1 VLPTGEVVMDQ
12 DLTALWQEFHDRL
25 YRFIQQRVKNPAD
38 ADDILQEVFLRIH
51 YRLSTV
57 RDRDRLVSWM
67 FQIARHAV
75 IDHYRASSKR
85 WDVATEQELE
95 LAVNPDEEDSATL
108 NQELATCLQPMLQ
121 ALPSTYQEALR
132 LVELEGMTQKAAAER
147 LGLSLSG
154 AKSRVQR
161 GRQQLRAMLLQCCE
175 IERDRLGNVL
185 DYQLKQGASCCSQE
199 PEKFSCSC
207 QGN

>member
-1 VLPTGEVVMDQ
+1 MAQ
-12 DLTALWQEFHDRL
+12 DLIALWQKFHDRL
-25 YRFIQQRVKNPAD
+25 YRFIHQRVKNPAD

-51 YRLSTV
+51 HRLSTV

-75 IDHYRASSKR
+75 IDHYRSSSR
-85 WDVATEQELE
+85 QWDVATEREIE
-95 LAVNPDEEDSATL
+95 LAANSDEEVDVTL
-108 NQELATCLQPMLQ
+108 NQELATCLQPMLK

-161 GRQQLRAMLLQCCE
+161 GRQQLKAMLLRCCE

-185 DYQLKQGASCCSQE
+185 DYQLKQGASCGSQK
-199 PEKFSCSC
+199 PEKSSCSC
-207 QGN
+207 RGN

>member
-1 VLPTGEVVMDQ
+1 MDQ
-12 DLTALWQEFHDRL
+12 DLTVLWQEFHARL

-38 ADDILQEVFLRIH
+38 VDDLLQEVFLRIH
-51 YRLSTV
+51 HRLATV
-57 RDRDRLVSWM
+57 RNRDRLVPWM

-75 IDHYRASSKR
+75 IDHYRTSSR
-85 WDVATEQELE
+85 QWEVATEREIEQ
-95 LAVNPDEEDSATL
+95 ATNPDEEDSATL

-132 LVELEGMTQKAAAER
+132 LVELEGMTQKAVAER

-161 GRQQLRAMLLQCCE
+161 GRQQLKAMLLQCCE

-185 DYQLKQGASCCSQE
+185 NYQLKQGANCGSQE
-199 PEKFSCSC
+199 LKKFSCSC

>member
-1 VLPTGEVVMDQ
+1 MEQ
-12 DLTALWQEFHDRL
+12 DLAALWQMFHDRL
-25 YRFIQQRVKNPAD
+25 YQFIRQRVKNPAD
-38 ADDILQEVFLRIH
+38 ADDILQDVFLRIH
-51 YRLSTV
+51 HRLHTV
-57 RDRDRLVSWM
+57 RERERLVSWM

-75 IDHYRASSKR
+75 IDHYRSSSR
-85 WDVATEQELE
+85 QWETAAEQEMA
-95 LAVNPDEEDSATL
+95 LAAHSGEEAVTTL
-108 NQELATCLQPMLQ
+108 NQELATCLQPMLR

-154 AKSRVQR
+154 VKSRGQR

-185 DYQLKQGASCCSQE
+185 DYRLKQGARCGPHKLEETHCPCQE
-199 PEKFSCSC
+199 SKP
-207 QGN
+207 

>member
-1 VLPTGEVVMDQ
+1 MDT
-12 DLTALWQEFHDRL
+12 DLTALWQVFHDRL

-38 ADDILQEVFLRIH
+38 ADDILQDVFLRIH
-51 YRLSTV
+51 HRLSTV
-57 RDRDRLVSWM
+57 RNRDRLVSWI

-75 IDHYRASSKR
+75 IDHYRSSSKR
-85 WDVATEQELE
+85 WDVATEREIE
-95 LAVNPDEEDSATL
+95 LAANPWFEEEADATL
-108 NQELATCLQPMLQ
+108 NQELATCLHSMLK

-147 LGLSLSG
+147 LGLSSSG

-161 GRQQLRAMLLQCCE
+161 GRQQLKAMLMECCE

-185 DYQLKQGASCCSQE
+185 DYQLKRGASCGSQE

>member
-1 VLPTGEVVMDQ
+1 MDQ

-75 IDHYRASSKR
+75 IDHYRASAKR
-85 WDVATEQELE
+85 WEVTTEQELE
-95 LAVNPDEEDSATL
+95 LAANPDEEDSATL
-108 NQELATCLQPMLQ
+108 NQKLATCLQPMLQ

-161 GRQQLRAMLLQCCE
+161 GRQQLKAMLLQCCE

-207 QGN
+207 RGN

>member
-1 VLPTGEVVMDQ
+1 MDR

-38 ADDILQEVFLRIH
+38 ADEILQDVFLRIH
-51 YRLSTV
+51 HRLSTV

-75 IDHYRASSKR
+75 IDHYRSSSKR
-85 WDVATEQELE
+85 WDVATEREID
-95 LAVNPDEEDSATL
+95 LAANPDEQADATL

-161 GRQQLRAMLLQCCE
+161 GRQQLKAMLLHCCE

-185 DYQLKQGASCCSQE
+185 DYQLKQGASCGSQE
-199 PEKFSCSC
+199 PEKSSCSC

>member
-1 VLPTGEVVMDQ
+1 MDQ
-12 DLTALWQEFHDRL
+12 DLTELWQEFHDRL

-38 ADDILQEVFLRIH
+38 ADDILQDVFLRIH
-51 YRLSTV
+51 HRLSTV

-75 IDHYRASSKR
+75 IDHYRSSSR
-85 WDVATEQELE
+85 HWDVATEREIE
-95 LAVNPDEEDSATL
+95 LAASPDEEADTTL
-108 NQELATCLQPMLQ
+108 NQELATCLRPMLL

-161 GRQQLRAMLLQCCE
+161 GRQQLKAMLLRCCE

-185 DYQLKQGASCCSQE
+185 DYQLKQGASCGSQE
-199 PEKFSCSC
+199 PKKSSCSC
-207 QGN
+207 QGHQP

>member
-1 VLPTGEVVMDQ
+1 MAQ
-12 DLTALWQEFHDRL
+12 DLIALWQEFHDRL

-38 ADDILQEVFLRIH
+38 ADDILQDVFLRIH
-51 YRLSTV
+51 HRLSTV

-75 IDHYRASSKR
+75 IDHYRSSSKR
-85 WDVATEQELE
+85 WDVATEREIE
-95 LAVNPDEEDSATL
+95 LAAKPWVDEEDSATL

-161 GRQQLRAMLLQCCE
+161 GRQQLKAMLLQCCE

-185 DYQLKQGASCCSQE
+185 DYQLKQGASCGSQE

-207 QGN
+207 RGN

>member
-1 VLPTGEVVMDQ
+1 MDQ

-25 YRFIQQRVKNPAD
+25 YRFIQQRVNNPAD

-51 YRLSTV
+51 HRLSTV

-75 IDHYRASSKR
+75 IDHYRSSSR
-85 WDVATEQELE
+85 QWDVATEREIE
-95 LAVNPDEEDSATL
+95 LAANPDEEDSATS
-108 NQELATCLQPMLQ
+108 NQELATCLQPMLK
-121 ALPSTYQEALR
+121 ALPSTYQEALQ
-132 LVELEGMTQKAAAER
+132 LIELEGMTQKAAAER

-161 GRQQLRAMLLQCCE
+161 GRQQLKAMLLRCCE

-185 DYQLKQGASCCSQE
+185 DYQLKQGASCGSQE
-199 PEKFSCSC
+199 LKSSCSC

>member
-1 VLPTGEVVMDQ
+1 MDQ

-25 YRFIQQRVKNPAD
+25 YRFIQQRVNNPAD

-51 YRLSTV
+51 HRLSTV

-75 IDHYRASSKR
+75 IDHYRSSSR
-85 WDVATEQELE
+85 QWDVATEREIE
-95 LAVNPDEEDSATL
+95 LAANPDEEDSATS
-108 NQELATCLQPMLQ
+108 NQELATCLQPMLK
-121 ALPSTYQEALR
+121 ALPSTYREALQ
-132 LVELEGMTQKAAAER
+132 LVELEGITQKAAAER

-161 GRQQLRAMLLQCCE
+161 GRQQLKAMLLRCCE

-185 DYQLKQGASCCSQE
+185 DYQLKQGASCGSQE
-199 PEKFSCSC
+199 LKSSCSC

>member
-1 VLPTGEVVMDQ
+1 MDT
-12 DLTALWQEFHDRL
+12 DLTALWQVFHDRL
-25 YRFIQQRVKNPAD
+25 YQFIQQRVKNPAD
-38 ADDILQEVFLRIH
+38 ADDILQDVFLRIH
-51 YRLSTV
+51 HRLPTV
-57 RDRDRLVSWM
+57 RDRDRLVSWI

-75 IDHYRASSKR
+75 IDHYRSSSKR
-85 WDVATEQELE
+85 WDVATEREIE
-95 LAVNPDEEDSATL
+95 LAANPWVEEEADATL
-108 NQELATCLQPMLQ
+108 NQELATCLHPMLK

-147 LGLSLSG
+147 LGLSPSG

-161 GRQQLRAMLLQCCE
+161 GRQKLKAMLLRCCE
-175 IERDRLGNVL
+175 IERDRIGNVL
-185 DYQLKQGASCCSQE
+185 DYQLKQGACCGSQE

>member
-1 VLPTGEVVMDQ
+1 MDQ

-25 YRFIQQRVKNPAD
+25 YRFIQQRVNNPAD

-51 YRLSTV
+51 HRLSTV

-75 IDHYRASSKR
+75 IDHYRSSSR
-85 WDVATEQELE
+85 QWDVATEREIE
-95 LAVNPDEEDSATL
+95 LAANPDEEDSATS
-108 NQELATCLQPMLQ
+108 NQELATCLQPMLK
-121 ALPSTYQEALR
+121 ALPSTYQEALQ
-132 LVELEGMTQKAAAER
+132 LIELEGMTQKAAAER

-161 GRQQLRAMLLQCCE
+161 GRQQLKAMLLQCCE

-185 DYQLKQGASCCSQE
+185 DYQLKQGASCGSQE
-199 PEKFSCSC
+199 LKSSCSC

>member
-1 VLPTGEVVMDQ
+1 MDT
-12 DLTALWQEFHDRL
+12 DLTALWQVFHDRL

-38 ADDILQEVFLRIH
+38 ADDILQDVFLRIH
-51 YRLSTV
+51 HRLSTV
-57 RDRDRLVSWM
+57 RDRDRLVSWI

-75 IDHYRASSKR
+75 IDHYRSSSKW
-85 WDVATEQELE
+85 WDVATEREIE
-95 LAVNPDEEDSATL
+95 LAANPWVDEEADATL

-161 GRQQLRAMLLQCCE
+161 GRQQLKAMLLQCCE

-185 DYQLKQGASCCSQE
+185 DYQLKQGAGCGSQE
-199 PEKFSCSC
+199 PEKSRCSC

>member
-1 VLPTGEVVMDQ
+1 M
-12 DLTALWQEFHDRL
+12 
-25 YRFIQQRVKNPAD
+25 KNPAD

-75 IDHYRASSKR
+75 IDHYRASAKR
-85 WDVATEQELE
+85 WEVTTEQELE
-95 LAVNPDEEDSATL
+95 LAANPDEEDSATL
-108 NQELATCLQPMLQ
+108 NQKLATCLQPMLQ

-161 GRQQLRAMLLQCCE
+161 GRQQLKAMLLQCCE

-207 QGN
+207 RGN